1 MSMFIIE
8 RKKNF
13 FNMLAYVHQRRTN
26 VIIISQQG
34 LIQRITR
41 VNKFA
46 YKFSA
51 ACEASSPANTQVFRC
66 FFLSPFF
73 YMVGK
78 LYLFPSPQLFCFDF
92 FVVFFVCIANIFVQI
107 LHKMCRFF
115 VYTVEWMHMLCDT
128 THLVCHSH
136 VLFHMQNDPQAIRDI
151 NSKRLT
157 PKNNG
162 QKSQRMDYI

>member
-92 FVVFFVCIANIFVQI
+92 FFCCFLCVHRKHFCANITHNVSVFCLYSGVDAYAMRHNAFG
-107 LHKMCRFF
+107 LPFTCAFSHA
-115 VYTVEWMHMLCDT
+115 EWPT
-128 THLVCHSH
+128 SYS
-136 VLFHMQNDPQAIRDI
+136 RY
-151 NSKRLT
+151 K
-157 PKNNG
+157 
-162 QKSQRMDYI
+162 